1 VLDNLLPKAEQQVAG
16 WRSINLRISTAADAP
31 VVFTIDRGYAGQPQ
45 KRGTLTLNRAS
56 GEIVSWEPY
65 ASLSAGRRLRT
76 WLRFVHTGEFYG
88 LAGQTVAGL
97 VSFGGAVLMYTGFAL
112 AFRRFLGWRLRL
124 RKGAVISDQGL
135 AMRRSLSDP

>member
-1 VLDNLLPKAEQQVAG
+1 VPE
-16 WRSINLRISTAADAP
+16 WRSINLRIPTAADAP

-56 GEIVSWEPY
+56 GEVVRWEPY
-65 ASLSAGRRLRT
+65 ANLSAGRRLRT

-112 AFRRFLGWRLRL
+112 TFRRFLGWRPRL
-124 RKGAVISDQGL
+124 RNARRPAVARDL
-135 AMRRSLSDP
+135 ALGRD